1 MVEKIEKIKINR
13 KYFLLVVI
21 IVLLLFSLVI
31 SYNEN
36 MISNITE
43 KINVIEEAFSFNVY
57 ALKTDQSST
66 STKKNTDQSS
76 TYKSSDM
83 VDLLARLI
91 NGEARGEP
99 YLRSSSS
106 WSCRYE

>member
-1 MVEKIEKIKINR
+1 MDKNILIKTNKR
-13 KYFLLVVI
+13 YLTLVVI
-21 IVLLLFSLVI
+21 TLVLVGSLFI

-36 MISNITE
+36 TLVSIKE
-43 KINVIEEAFSFNVY
+43 KINKIEEVFSTKVY
-57 ALKTDQSST
+57 ALKTDQQST

-106 WSCRYE
+106 WSCCNE